1 MNIWKFMVHVLLK
14 PGLENFEHYFT
25 IEDAKDSTRKILV
38 VIHEFGKD
46 VGFKINRQ
54 KSAASL
60 HINNERSEEK
70 QLAVWLI
77 HVDV

>member
-1 MNIWKFMVHVLLK
+1 MVHVLLK

-25 IEDAKDSTRKILV
+25 IEDAKDSTRKLLV